1 MFKRFNKK
9 HQIYGKLYDIN
20 KNSEVILLY
29 LIGCQL
35 RLVEILG
42 ENSGTGTVF
51 KDKGLIYLTDSIK
64 KDVTEIQYSTSGKYN
79 KHTNQTTHTPTQQ
92 RRNTTNFSLQPEK
105 APFGQNLGQKQLAIS
120 DWRRRTQL

>member
-1 MFKRFNKK
+1 
-9 HQIYGKLYDIN
+9 
-20 KNSEVILLY
+20 LY

-42 ENSGTGTVF
+42 EISGTVI

-120 DWRRRTQL
+120 EWRRRTQL